1 MRRSYRPLE
10 KEVQQSIL
18 DWLGYQ
24 SEWFGWRQ
32 NAGMSINRYTSKSG
46 HTSTHAFRAA
56 AIDGISDII
65 GMWDGRFVAIEVK
78 RPGERVKPDSNQ
90 ALFLE
95 NVRRH
100 KGIAIEAS
108 DLHTVME
115 AFNRKETT

>member
-1 MRRSYRPLE
+1 MNKAFRPLE
-10 KEVQQSIL
+10 KQVQTTIL
-18 DWLGYQ
+18 QWLEYQ
-24 SEWFGWRQ
+24 PEWFGWRQ
-32 NAGMSINRYTSKSG
+32 NAGMSINRYTSKNG

-78 RPGERVKPDSNQ
+78 RPGEKVKPNSNQ
-90 ALFLE
+90 DLFLD

-100 KGIAIEAS
+100 KGIAIVA
-108 DLHTVME
+108 DNLYTVME